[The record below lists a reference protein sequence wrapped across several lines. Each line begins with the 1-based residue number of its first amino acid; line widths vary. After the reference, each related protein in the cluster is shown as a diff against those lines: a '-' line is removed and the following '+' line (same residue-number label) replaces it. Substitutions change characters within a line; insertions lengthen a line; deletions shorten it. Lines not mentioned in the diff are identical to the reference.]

1 MPSLEVPA
9 EAGDVAVAD
18 PFGNAGDGKAR
29 GDEELGGF
37 FEAQFQVERMK
48 GSCFK

>member
-1 MPSLEVPA
+1 MPPLEVPA
-9 EAGDVAVAD
+9 EARDVAVAD
-18 PFGNAGDGKAR
+18 AFGDAGDGKAR

-37 FEAQFQVERMK
+37 FEAQFLEERMK

>member
-18 PFGNAGDGKAR
+18 PFGDA